1 MYIGIATS
9 KASALSINVS
19 LIFEMHLTNGVLLL
33 KEIPLIRLL
42 ESLATLFAAL
52 TAAFLAAFLSVVL
65 ALASGKS
72 VSEKRA
78 SGKRASGK

>member
-1 MYIGIATS
+1 
-9 KASALSINVS
+9 
-19 LIFEMHLTNGVLLL
+19 MHLTNGVLLL
-33 KEIPLIRLL
+33 KEISLIRLL

-52 TAAFLAAFLSVVL
+52 TFLSAVL

-78 SGKRASGK
+78 SGKRASGKSCSHKLS

>member
-1 MYIGIATS
+1 M
-9 KASALSINVS
+9 SINVS

-52 TAAFLAAFLSVVL
+52 TAAFSAAFLSAVL

-78 SGKRASGK
+78 SGKRASGKSCSHKLS